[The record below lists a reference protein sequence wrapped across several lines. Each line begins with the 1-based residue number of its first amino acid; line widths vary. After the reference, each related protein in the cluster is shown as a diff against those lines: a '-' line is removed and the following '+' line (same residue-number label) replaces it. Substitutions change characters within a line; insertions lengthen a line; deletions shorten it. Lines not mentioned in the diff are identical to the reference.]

1 MKFVLALMKS
11 FVVELA
17 LSINQLTSTVPSDF
31 KTAVV
36 RPLLKKP
43 SLDPNELKDYRPISN
58 LPFLSKLLEKLV
70 LEQFTLHLSTHH
82 LLSINQS
89 THWSGHIAETVLLR
103 ILNDILTVLGDDKIS
118 ILLLLDLSAAFN
130 TIVHKILLSHLE
142 HDFGIRSTA
151 LNWFRSYFLTE
162 DSMSS

>member
-1 MKFVLALMKS
+1 M
-11 FVVELA
+11 
-17 LSINQLTSTVPSDF
+17 
-31 KTAVV
+31 
-36 RPLLKKP
+36 
-43 SLDPNELKDYRPISN
+43 
-58 LPFLSKLLEKLV
+58 EKLV

-142 HDFGIRSTA
+142 HDFGIRSTP
-151 LNWFRSYFLTE
+151 LNWFQFHLSDRKQQVLK
-162 DSMSS
+162 DSQKLAEHL